1 MSCGPRLHA
10 VLIGAARSG
19 TTKSLQRWT
28 DEGRDAPTCAA
39 MLRRVAILLGVLLLL
54 SAVLTAVAPR
64 RDRADDN
71 RATTPP
77 RATTARDDVTAAVR
91 ATLPRDR
98 IVRARVGDNIE
109 LTVNARQLDSATIA
123 GFGLTDAAGPGAPAQ
138 FSFRA
143 DRAGRF
149 AVRLALSGQRAGRVV
164 VRAARRRSSAGPRG
178 RP

>member
-1 MSCGPRLHA
+1 
-10 VLIGAARSG
+10 VL
-19 TTKSLQRWT
+19 
-28 DEGRDAPTCAA
+28 P
-39 MLRRVAILLGVLLLL
+39 RVAILFAALLVL
-54 SAVLTAVAPR
+54 SAALTALAPR
-64 RDRADDN
+64 RDPDDEN
-71 RATTPP
+71 DATTPA
-77 RATTARDDVTAAVR
+77 ATTPARDDVTAAVR